1 MKKWVQDRRAEIQ
14 RGKEE
19 LALDRVR
26 RQNRRMKKLGSMPD
40 GTIRNVRMG
49 IMNKQ
54 SPKDVMRNEYI
65 RRKQRREEKYGE
77 KVPEH

>member
-1 MKKWVQDRRAEIQ
+1 MRKWVQDRRAEIQ

-49 IMNKQ
+49 VMNKQ
-54 SPKDVMRNEYI
+54 SPMDVMRNEYI